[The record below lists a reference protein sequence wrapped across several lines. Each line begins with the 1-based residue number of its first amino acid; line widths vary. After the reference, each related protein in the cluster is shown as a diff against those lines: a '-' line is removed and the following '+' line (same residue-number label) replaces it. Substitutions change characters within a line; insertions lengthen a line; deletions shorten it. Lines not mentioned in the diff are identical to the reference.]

1 MNIPNL
7 PTDNI
12 YKFFALTGLFIV
24 IFSIITSEIKLTDN
38 QTDLD
43 IYGAQATELEYEVQR
58 LNSRLE
64 KDPHN
69 QVYNSKELVDELKF
83 KNFKL
88 SNTNELIGKK
98 LDRFKRTFHWLLFG
112 VIIGSIISFLGFI
125 YWYNRVQRF
134 LDYKLKLECEL
145 KKETSE

>member
-12 YKFFALTGLFIV
+12 YKFLALSGLFII
-24 IFSIITSEIKLTDN
+24 IFSITMTEIKLADI

-43 IYGAQATELEYEVQR
+43 IYETQAAELEYEVQS
-58 LNSRLE
+58 LDSRLE
-64 KDPHN
+64 KDTHN
-69 QVYNSKELVDELKF
+69 EAYNSEKLVDELKF

-88 SNTNELIGKK
+88 ANTNELLRKK
-98 LDRFKRTFHWLLFG
+98 SDKFKRAFHWSIFG
-112 VIIGSIISFLGFI
+112 VIIGAIICLLGFI

-145 KKETSE
+145 KKESSE